1 MKIAGYLQ
9 ASPVEEEHNAAR
21 RRCGG
26 RLAPSLAREEL
37 CASLDARGIDT
48 ALMPV

>member
-26 RLAPSLAREEL
+26 KAR
-37 CASLDARGIDT
+37 AVRMSRSSWNFVT
-48 ALMPV
+48 AVLE